1 MCIYYTYI
9 FLKVKYSP
17 NKRFLYTLKTLIYVK
32 YNQNI
37 KKIKMIWYNIIRKDL
52 MRMKYNIRGDKLEI
66 TDAINNYVESK
77 LDRLNKYFK
86 EDDILANVL
95 LRVRGNSQIIEV
107 TIPTDKFILRSEEE
121 DKDLYA
127 AIDLVT
133 DKLERQIRKNKT
145 RLNKQ
150 NTENKYKEFN
160 FDYEVESDE
169 TEEDEVIVKRKNIE
183 MKPMD
188 EEEAILQMN
197 LLGHEFFVYKDMHTD
212 KVCVLYKRKDGNY
225 GIIETN
231 E

>member
-1 MCIYYTYI
+1 
-9 FLKVKYSP
+9 
-17 NKRFLYTLKTLIYVK
+17 
-32 YNQNI
+32 
-37 KKIKMIWYNIIRKDL
+37 
-52 MRMKYNIRGDKLEI
+52 MKYNICGDKLEV
-66 TDAINNYVESK
+66 TEAINSYVESK

-86 EDDILANVL
+86 DEDILANVL

-145 RLNKQ
+145 RLNRQ
-150 NTENKYKEFN
+150 NVDNKLKEFN
-160 FDYEVESDE
+160 FDYEIMEEEE
-169 TEEDEVIVKRKNIE
+169 TSEDEVIVKRKNIE

-225 GIIETN
+225 GLIETK
-231 E
+231 

>member
-1 MCIYYTYI
+1 
-9 FLKVKYSP
+9 
-17 NKRFLYTLKTLIYVK
+17 
-32 YNQNI
+32 
-37 KKIKMIWYNIIRKDL
+37 
-52 MRMKYNIRGDKLEI
+52 MKYNIRGDKLEV

-86 EDDILANVL
+86 DEDILANVL

-127 AIDLVT
+127 AIDLVS

-150 NTENKYKEFN
+150 NVDNKYKEFDL
-160 FDYEVESDE
+160 DYEINEEESN
-169 TEEDEVIVKRKNIE
+169 EDEVIVKRKKLE

-188 EEEAILQMN
+188 EEEAILEMN
-197 LLGHEFFVYKDMHTD
+197 LLGHEFFVYKDMHTNQI
-212 KVCVLYKRKDGNY
+212 CVLYKRKDGNY
-225 GIIETN
+225 GLIETN
-231 E
+231 

>member
-1 MCIYYTYI
+1 
-9 FLKVKYSP
+9 
-17 NKRFLYTLKTLIYVK
+17 
-32 YNQNI
+32 
-37 KKIKMIWYNIIRKDL
+37 
-52 MRMKYNIRGDKLEI
+52 MKYNIRGDKLEV
-66 TDAINNYVESK
+66 TDALAGYVESK

-95 LRVRGNSQIIEV
+95 LKVRGNSQIIEV
-107 TIPTDKFILRSEEE
+107 TIPTDKFILRSEES

-150 NTENKYKEFN
+150 NFDNKFKEFN
-160 FDYEVESDE
+160 FDYEVKDEEESSE
-169 TEEDEVIVKRKNIE
+169 NEVIVKRKKLE

-188 EEEAILQMN
+188 EEEAILEMN

-212 KVCVLYKRKDGNY
+212 NINVLYRRKDGNY
-225 GIIETN
+225 GLIETK
-231 E
+231 